1 MPSAPVW
8 PATSSA
14 SSDAPVTCTL
24 STPDHRP
31 RRRTSTT
38 ESDGRSTLAGALD
51 DLIRAHAFHDETLVA
66 IPSLLDPRAPPRLG
80 NPRSTRSLMAAQ
92 SNLRGTAAE
101 VAIAAFTDKW
111 KAFFK
116 TRWRNTSQATR
127 VLATLLLTLSIVVG
141 AEGTRRRWKR
151 QHDEREQ
158 GRKLV
163 RTNSWLHNKD
173 GSRTIYVPYKEG
185 TSKVIINTTKPLT
198 FEAHRRLF
206 LNPPRVSGLS
216 HGTVP
221 SAQTKPGLNLAFLH
235 QFLSLMSIMIPRWSS
250 KEAGL
255 LLSHG
260 IFLMLRTYLSLVVAR
275 LDGEL
280 VRDLVAGNG
289 KAFIW
294 GILKWCG
301 LGGFAS
307 YTNAMI
313 KYLESKVS
321 IAFRTRLTRYI
332 HDLYL
337 NDNLNYYKLSNLD
350 GGVGHGA
357 DQFITQDL
365 TLFCAAAANLYSSL
379 GKPFVDLCV
388 FNFQLYRSLGP
399 LALSGL
405 LSNYF
410 LTASILRR
418 LSPPFG
424 KLKAVE
430 GRKEGDFRGLHARLI
445 ANAEEVAFYGGADM
459 EKTFLNKEY
468 KSLKS
473 WMEGIYMLKIRYN
486 ILEDFILKYSWSAY
500 GYLLASLPVF
510 LPAWGGVGG
519 AAEMLESVAKG
530 GRERNRMK
538 DFITN
543 KRLMLSLADAGGR
556 MMYSIKDLAEL
567 AGYTSRVYTLISTLH
582 RVHANAYYVRG
593 GQNELYSLSDVQ
605 GTIQKGFDGVRFEQ
619 VPVVAP
625 GLWPQ
630 GGEELTDSLSMI
642 VRSGEHLLISGPN
655 GVGKT
660 AVSRILAGLWP
671 VYRGLVSRP
680 KSIGQDGIMFLP
692 QRPYLSPGTLRDQ
705 VIYPDGHV
713 DMKEKRKSEDDLK
726 RILEEAKL
734 GYLPDREGGWDTR
747 KEWKDVLSGGEKQRM
762 QFARLLYHE
771 PQYAV
776 IDEGTSAVSSDVEGL
791 LYETC
796 KEKGITLI
804 TISTRA
810 SLKKYH
816 TYNLVLGMG
825 DQGDEWEFERIGT
838 EREKLQVEKELQEL
852 RERLAQVDEWKKR
865 RDDIEQ
871 ELAAVWTDKGVSLE
885 APDYVDVAGEQQ
897 EKSEERGDDV
907 GGEEELVSAGTE
919 AADEHEEAAED
930 VMEKAEEAE
939 EVAEEAEETEE
950 DEEEAEVE
958 AEVEEDEE
966 AEEINAAVSSTAED
980 SDGHREAST

>member
-1 MPSAPVW
+1 
-8 PATSSA
+8 
-14 SSDAPVTCTL
+14 
-24 STPDHRP
+24 
-31 RRRTSTT
+31 
-38 ESDGRSTLAGALD
+38 
-51 DLIRAHAFHDETLVA
+51 
-66 IPSLLDPRAPPRLG
+66 
-80 NPRSTRSLMAAQ
+80 MAAQ
-92 SNLRGTAAE
+92 STLRGTAAE
-101 VAIAAFTDKW
+101 QAIAAFFEKW
-111 KAFFK
+111 TGAAKSRFSNS
-116 TRWRNTSQATR
+116 TRATR
-127 VLATLLLTLSIVVG
+127 ILATLALIASIIIG
-141 AEGTRRRWKR
+141 AEGTRRWWKR
-151 QHDEREQ
+151 SSQEHEQ

-173 GSRTIYVPYKEG
+173 GSRTIYVPYKQG
-185 TSKVIINTTKPLT
+185 TSKVTISTTKPLT

-206 LNPPRVSGLS
+206 LNPPRVSGL
-216 HGTVP
+216 GDATVP

-235 QFLSLMSIMIPRWSS
+235 QFLSLMSIMIPRWTS

-260 IFLMLRTYLSLVVAR
+260 LFLILRTYLSLVVAR
-275 LDGEL
+275 LDGEI

-289 KAFIW
+289 KAFAW
-294 GILKWCG
+294 GIGKWLG

-307 YTNAMI
+307 YTNAAI
-313 KYLESKVS
+313 KFLESKVS

-337 NDNLNYYKLSNLD
+337 NENMNYYKLSNLD
-350 GGVGHGA
+350 GGIGQGA

-379 GKPFVDLCV
+379 GKPFIDLCV

-399 LALSGL
+399 LALTGL
-405 LSNYF
+405 MSNYF

-430 GRKEGDFRGLHARLI
+430 GRKEGDFRSLHARLI
-445 ANAEEVAFYGGADM
+445 ANAEEVAFYGGAET

-519 AAEMLESVAKG
+519 LSEMVDNAQKG
-530 GRERNRMK
+530 GRQHNRMK

-582 RVHANAYYVRG
+582 RVHADAYYLRNA
-593 GQNELYSLSDVQ
+593 QNELYSLSDVQ

-619 VPVVAP
+619 VPIVAP
-625 GLWPQ
+625 SLWPQ
-630 GGEELTDSLSMI
+630 GGDELVDSLSMI

-660 AVSRILAGLWP
+660 AIARVLAGLWP

-680 KSIGQDGIMFLP
+680 KNIGEDGVMFLP

-705 VIYPDGHV
+705 VIYPDGHM
-713 DMKEKRKSEDDLK
+713 DMRLKRKSEDDLK
-726 RILEEAKL
+726 RVLDEAKL

-762 QFARLLYHE
+762 GFARLLYHE
-771 PQYAV
+771 PKYAI

-791 LYETC
+791 LYEMC

-816 TYNLVLGMG
+816 TYNLVLGQG
-825 DQGDEWEFERIGT
+825 ETGDEWEFDRIGT
-838 EREKLQVEKELQEL
+838 EREKLQVEKELQEI
-852 RERLAQVDEWKKR
+852 RERLAQVEEWKQR
-865 RDDIEQ
+865 REDIDK
-871 ELAAVWTDKGVSLE
+871 ELAAVWTDQGESLE
-885 APDYVDVAGEQQ
+885 APDYVEMSEAAGE
-897 EKSEERGDDV
+897 
-907 GGEEELVSAGTE
+907 E
-919 AADEHEEAAED
+919 A
-930 VMEKAEEAE
+930 
-939 EVAEEAEETEE
+939 
-950 DEEEAEVE
+950 VE
-958 AEVEEDEE
+958 ATP
-966 AEEINAAVSSTAED
+966 A
-980 SDGHREAST
+980 

>member
-1 MPSAPVW
+1 
-8 PATSSA
+8 
-14 SSDAPVTCTL
+14 
-24 STPDHRP
+24 
-31 RRRTSTT
+31 
-38 ESDGRSTLAGALD
+38 
-51 DLIRAHAFHDETLVA
+51 
-66 IPSLLDPRAPPRLG
+66 
-80 NPRSTRSLMAAQ
+80 MAAQ

-116 TRWRNTSQATR
+116 TRWRNTSRATR

-418 LSPPFG
+418 
-424 KLKAVE
+424 
-430 GRKEGDFRGLHARLI
+430 RKEGDFRGLHARLI

-671 VYRGLVSRP
+671 DSWSRP

-980 SDGHREAST
+980 SDGHREASA